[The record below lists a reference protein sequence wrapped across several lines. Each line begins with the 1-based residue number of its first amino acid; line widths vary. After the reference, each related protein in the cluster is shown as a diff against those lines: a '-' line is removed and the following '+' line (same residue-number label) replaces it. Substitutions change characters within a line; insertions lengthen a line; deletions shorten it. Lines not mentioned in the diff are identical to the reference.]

1 MSSIN
6 SENFKFNLST
16 LSIANLNDEDN
27 EDRAYWLLKSPK
39 ERLIALEYLR
49 QVMYALNKVD
59 TQKDF
64 CENLRVFSGLY
75 IAIMAF
81 KIYEPNK
88 QFELEKGPLLC
99 EQNHSSFYNSRSN
112 KSCRKINRLNQFR

>member
-1 MSSIN
+1 MSYEYSV
-6 SENFKFNLST
+6 
-16 LSIANLNDEDN
+16 NDV
-27 EDRAYWLLKSPK
+27 RCL
-39 ERLIALEYLR
+39 
-49 QVMYALNKVD
+49 VMYTLNKVD

-88 QFELEKGPLLC
+88 QFELEKGPLPY
-99 EQNHSSFYNSRSN
+99 ERNHSSFYNSKGS
-112 KSCRKINRLNQFR
+112 KSRRKINRLNQFYE

>member
-1 MSSIN
+1 MSYEYSV
-6 SENFKFNLST
+6 
-16 LSIANLNDEDN
+16 NDV
-27 EDRAYWLLKSPK
+27 RCLT
-39 ERLIALEYLR
+39 
-49 QVMYALNKVD
+49 MYTLNKVD

-99 EQNHSSFYNSRSN
+99 EQNHSSFTTLEAI
-112 KSCRKINRLNQFR
+112 KVTGKLIG